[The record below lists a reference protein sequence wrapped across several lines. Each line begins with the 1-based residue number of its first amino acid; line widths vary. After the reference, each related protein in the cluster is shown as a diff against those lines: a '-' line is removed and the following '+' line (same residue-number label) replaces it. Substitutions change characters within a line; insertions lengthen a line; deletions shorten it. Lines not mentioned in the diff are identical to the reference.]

1 MKIVI
6 KYNIGK
12 KAIASW
18 IIQVATT
25 LFAAGVIALLYFLL
39 FGRYFDIHAIVV
51 SNEAK
56 RHVINMAQVLL
67 SSDKLVYEEDFGNGM
82 KRFHR
87 GVFDKNKLDEQLMT
101 HCVNFPK
108 NCDIK
113 DSEVREEI
121 SYPNTGTQIVVSDLD
136 SDTSWTLAFGG
147 PGLENQVEFMD
158 CLHQNIE
165 PNIFVWVFNVPLS
178 PWNLWDLVECAGTY
192 ETKIGIFE
200 KDFPVLINDNGNL
213 HAGRLFIR
221 VMEL

>member
-1 MKIVI
+1 VKIVI

-12 KAIASW
+12 KAVATW

-25 LFAAGVIALLYFLL
+25 LFAIGVIAFLYFFL

-56 RHVINMAQVLL
+56 RHVINMAQALL
-67 SSDKLVYEEDFGNGM
+67 SSDKLVYEEDFGGGM

-101 HCVNFPK
+101 HSL
-108 NCDIK
+108 DIK

-121 SYPNTGTQIVVSDLD
+121 SYPNTGTQIVVSDLE

-158 CLHQNIE
+158 CLYQNIE
-165 PNIFVWVFNVPLS
+165 PNIFVWVFNFPINS
-178 PWNLWDLVECAGTY
+178 PWNFWDFVECAGTY

-200 KDFPVLINDNGNL
+200 KDFPVLINDNGDL

-221 VMEL
+221 VMEM